1 MASAGWSACGS
12 FALLRL
18 KPWCG
23 CADLQSRGDGY
34 SRAVALERLRGR
46 MPLWAFVLLAVLC
59 LALIGLACACFDDQF
74 AQAFERALQ
83 APIAVM
89 EAWPALALVM
99 VASLSL
105 LFAIRASERAS
116 PAMLQRFL
124 F

>member
-1 MASAGWSACGS
+1 M
-12 FALLRL
+12 
-18 KPWCG
+18 
-23 CADLQSRGDGY
+23 
-34 SRAVALERLRGR
+34 ALERLRRR

-59 LALIGLACACFDDQF
+59 LALIGVACACLGDQF

-89 EAWPALALVM
+89 EAWPAMALAML
-99 VASLSL
+99 ASFTSFFL
-105 LFAIRASERAS
+105 AIRASERAS

>member
-1 MASAGWSACGS
+1 M
-12 FALLRL
+12 
-18 KPWCG
+18 
-23 CADLQSRGDGY
+23 
-34 SRAVALERLRGR
+34 ALERLRGR

-59 LALIGLACACFDDQF
+59 LAFVGLACACLDDQF

-89 EAWPALALVM
+89 EAWPALVLAMLAS
-99 VASLSL
+99 ASLVPL
-105 LFAIRASERAS
+105 AIRASERAS

>member
-1 MASAGWSACGS
+1 M
-12 FALLRL
+12 
-18 KPWCG
+18 
-23 CADLQSRGDGY
+23 
-34 SRAVALERLRGR
+34 ALERLRGR

-59 LALIGLACACFDDQF
+59 LALIGVACACLDDQF

-89 EAWPALALVM
+89 EAWPAFPLAVL
-99 VASLSL
+99 APFFL
-105 LFAIRASERAS
+105 LTLAIRASERAS

>member
-1 MASAGWSACGS
+1 M
-12 FALLRL
+12 
-18 KPWCG
+18 
-23 CADLQSRGDGY
+23 
-34 SRAVALERLRGR
+34 ALERLRGR

-59 LALIGLACACFDDQF
+59 LALIGVACACFDDQF

-89 EAWPALALVM
+89 EACSAMALALL
-99 VASLSL
+99 ASLSL
-105 LFAIRASERAS
+105 VSLAIRASERAS

>member
-1 MASAGWSACGS
+1 
-12 FALLRL
+12 
-18 KPWCG
+18 
-23 CADLQSRGDGY
+23 
-34 SRAVALERLRGR
+34 
-46 MPLWAFVLLAVLC
+46 MPFWAFVLLAVLC

-74 AQAFERALQ
+74 AQAFERVLH

-89 EAWPALALVM
+89 EAWPALMLAM

-105 LFAIRASERAS
+105 APFVIRASERAS